1 MDHFTIP
8 DETVHIRVPFRCTE
22 LYDGGDFFEYPT
34 RKGWTKD
41 ELLGRHG
48 FGNRT
53 SAEVEAFFQTWLY
66 FGTLISVF
74 QLNGIEVRAEE
85 FIATDEQSGQVIVTT
100 AEALPRGLE
109 EWRMNGTI
117 DKESKAV
124 NRTIA
129 ILKRVATYIDRYC
142 GVEGREFEG
151 SMRAPTNAIPWP
163 VAPEIA
169 MSIIALGFVFTA
181 AIRDIYEISIF
192 EMGWG
197 GSPLIKSKLLN
208 AGWCPLD
215 VRRIFSDFGIDGH
228 YYLALAKFP
237 HDISLHSG
245 CTERACVARKVD
257 EKTYVTPHLHTGK
270 CQEDVATPDVV
281 EIIKNGG
288 IPVLSWV
295 RDNGAGHSGFIAEDA
310 RKSELPFVAISHVWA
325 DGLGNPKDNSLPV
338 CQLEQIQARVDAV
351 FPNGPHPVR
360 FWMDTLCIPAAKKY
374 RDLRKQ
380 SIPLMQEI
388 YKRAFAVL
396 VFDADMQRL
405 SLSSTPHEKAIA
417 LYMSN
422 WVHRLWTFQEG
433 MFAKKLY
440 FQLKDGAENLTT
452 DAGPVDV
459 EDDTSDGEE
468 EYITTK
474 FPHSAVT
481 AITNHF
487 LILKDFVELN
497 ASDDPVMGNWLL
509 LPDLAHALLQRTTT
523 RMSDEAICAA
533 TILDLD
539 VRKILGDSDS
549 HPDGKDKTEEDLA
562 AERME
567 IFLREMRSF
576 NPGIIFHHQK
586 RMKREGYRW
595 APATMM
601 GVRPGDFSRDM
612 QGSAGAFKGKGL
624 SVRYPGFILETVSAD
639 SQLEITVQVKQ
650 YNNRQFRVEISPEA
664 EEPLVWDPNAVY
676 AVVTFKP
683 LPSRRK
689 DNTGTEAVV
698 GILKD
703 PGAVHDEQIKK
714 RSSKNVVEKIRLRCE
729 WRAWVE
735 PLEDQTRK
743 ALTVEADVLGVT
755 QKWQLL

>member
-8 DETVHIRVPFRCTE
+8 EGTVHIRVPFRCTE
-22 LYDGGDFFEYPT
+22 LYDGGDFFEYPA

-53 SAEVEAFFQTWLY
+53 AAEVEAFFQTWLY
-66 FGTLISVF
+66 FGMLVSVF
-74 QLNGIEVRAEE
+74 KLNGIEVRTEE
-85 FIATDEQSGQVIVTT
+85 FITTDEQSGQVIVTT

-109 EWRMNGTI
+109 EWMMNGI
-117 DKESKAV
+117 NDKESKAV

-129 ILKRVATYIDRYC
+129 ILRRVATYIDRYC
-142 GVEGREFEG
+142 GVEGREIEG
-151 SMRAPTNAIPWP
+151 SRRAPTNAIPWP

-169 MSIIALGFVFTA
+169 MSIIALGFVFTT
-181 AIRDIYEISIF
+181 AIRDIYQILIF

-228 YYLALAKFP
+228 YYLALAEFP

-245 CTERACVARKVD
+245 CNERACIARNVD
-257 EKTYVTPHLHTGK
+257 EKTYVTPHLHTGT
-270 CQEDVATPDVV
+270 CQEDVATLEVV

-295 RDNGAGHSGFIAEDA
+295 KDIGAGSSGFIVQDV
-310 RKSELPFVAISHVWA
+310 RKSESPFVAISHVWA

-338 CQLEQIQARVDAV
+338 CQLERIQTRVDAV

-374 RDLRKQ
+374 NDLRKQ

-396 VFDADMQRL
+396 VFDADLQQL

-440 FQLKDGAENLTT
+440 FQLKDG
-452 DAGPVDV
+452 V
-459 EDDTSDGEE
+459 EDLTANTETANVEDSTSDGEE
-468 EYITTK
+468 EEITIE
-474 FPHSAVT
+474 FPHSAIV
-481 AITNHF
+481 AITTHF
-487 LILKDFVELN
+487 VILKDFVKLK
-497 ASDDPVMGNWLL
+497 ASGDPVMGNWLL

-539 VRKILGDSDS
+539 VRKILGDSD
-549 HPDGKDKTEEDLA
+549 PYREKTEEDLA

-567 IFLREMRSF
+567 VFLREMRSF
-576 NPGIIFHHQK
+576 NPGIVFHHQK

-601 GVRPGDFSRDM
+601 GVQPRDFSRDM

-624 SVRYPGFILETVSAD
+624 SVQYPGFLLETVSAD
-639 SQLEITVQVKQ
+639 SQAEITVQVKQ
-650 YNNRQFRVEISPEA
+650 YNNRQFRVQIFPEA
-664 EEPLVWDPNAVY
+664 GEPLVWNPNAVY

-683 LPSRRK
+683 LPSLRK

-703 PGAVHDEQIKK
+703 PGAVHDEQIKQ
-714 RSSKNVVEKIRLRCE
+714 RNRKNVVEKIRLRCE

-735 PLEDQTRK
+735 PLDEQTTN
-743 ALTVEADVLGVT
+743 ALAVEADILGVT